1 MKLTNQQIEYI
12 KNYITRCDTLYYEV
26 YLEILDHII
35 LSVEAILEKEETI
48 SFENAV
54 VMVKEEAFG
63 KIGFKGMMTEKSK
76 AINRKNRKSFN
87 LQIKSY
93 FDFPKSMIAITAF
106 VIYFLLLSLLD
117 KPQIFHTIT
126 LVAILVVGLLQLLPF
141 RKLIKREGLFILKTQ
156 SIFLYFNL
164 LMVGMHINNAVAF
177 MGKDVIDFQNV
188 FIRIFMAII
197 FTCTLMTY
205 FIFMKMR
212 KTTLLELNQQ
222 IFA

>member
-12 KNYITRCDTLYYEV
+12 KNYITRCDTMYYEV

-54 VMVKEEAFG
+54 VMAKEEAFG
-63 KIGFKGMMTEKSK
+63 KIGFKGMMTEKVK

-93 FDFPKSMIAITAF
+93 FDFPKSMIAITVF
-106 VIYFLLLSLLD
+106 VIYFLLLSVLD
-117 KPQIFHTIT
+117 KPRIFHTIT

-141 RKLIKREGLFILKTQ
+141 RKLIKKEGLFILRTQ

-164 LMVGMHINNAVAF
+164 LMVGMHINNAMAII
-177 MGKDVIDFQNV
+177 GKDVIDFHNV
-188 FIRIFMAII
+188 FIKIFMAII
-197 FTCTLMTY
+197 FTSTLMTY

>member
-12 KNYITRCDTLYYEV
+12 KNYITRCDTMYYEV

-54 VMVKEEAFG
+54 VMAKEEAFG
-63 KIGFKGMMTEKSK
+63 KIGFKGMMTEKVK

-93 FDFPKSMIAITAF
+93 FDFPKSMIAITVF
-106 VIYFLLLSLLD
+106 VIYFLLLSVLD
-117 KPQIFHTIT
+117 KPRIFHTIT

-141 RKLIKREGLFILKTQ
+141 RKLIKKEGLFILRTQ

-164 LMVGMHINNAVAF
+164 LMVGMHINNAVAII
-177 MGKDVIDFQNV
+177 GKDVIDFHNV
-188 FIRIFMAII
+188 FIKIFMAII
-197 FTCTLMTY
+197 FTSTLMTY

>member
-1 MKLTNQQIEYI
+1 MKLTISQIEYI

-35 LSVEAILEKEETI
+35 LGVEAILEKGETI
-48 SFENAV
+48 TFENAV

-63 KIGFKGMMTEKSK
+63 KIGFKGMMTEKLK

-93 FDFPKSMIAITAF
+93 FDFPKSMIAIIAF
-106 VIYFLLLSLLD
+106 VIYFLVLSLLD

-141 RKLIKREGLFILKTQ
+141 RKLIKRERLFILKTQ

-164 LMVGMHINNAVAF
+164 LMVGMHISNAVAI
-177 MGKDVIDFQNV
+177 MGKDVIDFHNV

-197 FTCTLMTY
+197 FTCTLMIY

>member
-12 KNYITRCDTLYYEV
+12 KNYITRCDTMYYEV

-54 VMVKEEAFG
+54 VMAKEEAFG
-63 KIGFKGMMTEKSK
+63 KIGFKGMMTEKVK

-93 FDFPKSMIAITAF
+93 FDFPKSMIAITVF
-106 VIYFLLLSLLD
+106 VIYFLLLSVLD
-117 KPQIFHTIT
+117 KPRIFHTIT

-141 RKLIKREGLFILKTQ
+141 RKLIKKEGLFILRTQ

-164 LMVGMHINNAVAF
+164 LMIGMHINNAMAII
-177 MGKDVIDFQNV
+177 GKDVIDFHNV
-188 FIRIFMAII
+188 FIKIFMAII
-197 FTCTLMTY
+197 FTSTLMTY

>member
-12 KNYITRCDTLYYEV
+12 KNYITRCDTMYYEV

-54 VMVKEEAFG
+54 VMAKEEAFG
-63 KIGFKGMMTEKSK
+63 KIGFKGMMTEKVK

-93 FDFPKSMIAITAF
+93 FDFPKSMIAITVF
-106 VIYFLLLSLLD
+106 VIYFLLLSVLD
-117 KPQIFHTIT
+117 KPRIFHTIT

-141 RKLIKREGLFILKTQ
+141 RKLIKKEGLFILRTQ

-164 LMVGMHINNAVAF
+164 LMIGMHINNAVAII
-177 MGKDVIDFQNV
+177 GKDVIDFHNV
-188 FIRIFMAII
+188 FIKIFMAII
-197 FTCTLMTY
+197 FTSTLMTY